1 MFKKVPKKTLSNLDT
16 KLTKLGLSI
25 PQFPPIT
32 QILTILKV
40 EVLGRTPPPPLW
52 DIFRFFRLFK
62 SSLTSNGIKV
72 LNMKMEHPNNL
83 QRVQVLP
90 S

>member
-1 MFKKVPKKTLSNLDT
+1 MFKKVPKKTLSNLGT

-40 EVLGRTPPPPLW
+40 EVLGRTPPPYGTYSDFL
-52 DIFRFFRLFK
+52 DFL
-62 SSLTSNGIKV
+62 SHHLHQ
-72 LNMKMEHPNNL
+72 MA
-83 QRVQVLP
+83 
-90 S
+90 